1 MIRVNNLRKQFNG
14 VNLFSDLSLKIN
26 KGEMVAITGRSGS
39 GKSTLLGCM
48 CGLEKIDGGTIY
60 IDGDDITKMKR
71 KHKML
76 LYRNKLGYLFQNY
89 ALITHETIEYNLDIV
104 LTYKKLSKSQKKV
117 LKNDVMK
124 KVGLNKPLNTKIYTL
139 SGGEQQRVAIA
150 RLLLKEPLIIFAD
163 EPTGALDNDN
173 KYKILEL
180 LSEFKGKSTILIVTH
195 DEEVMKYCDRNIQLA
210 T

>member
-1 MIRVNNLRKQFNG
+1 MIRVNNLSKQFNG
-14 VNLFSDLSLKIN
+14 INLFSDLNLHVN
-26 KGEMVAITGRSGS
+26 KGEMVAITGKSGS

-48 CGLEKIDGGTIY
+48 CGLEKIDNGTIY
-60 IDGDDITKMKR
+60 IDGDDITKMNR
-71 KHKML
+71 KKKML

-89 ALITHETIEYNLDIV
+89 ALITHETIEYNLDVV
-104 LTYKKLSKSQKKV
+104 LGYKKLSKSKKKE
-117 LKNDVMK
+117 LKIEVMN
-124 KVGLNKPLNTKIYTL
+124 KVGLNKSFNTKIYTL

-173 KYKILEL
+173 KYKILRL

-195 DEEVMKYCDRNIQLA
+195 DEDVMKCCDRNIQL
-210 T
+210 TK